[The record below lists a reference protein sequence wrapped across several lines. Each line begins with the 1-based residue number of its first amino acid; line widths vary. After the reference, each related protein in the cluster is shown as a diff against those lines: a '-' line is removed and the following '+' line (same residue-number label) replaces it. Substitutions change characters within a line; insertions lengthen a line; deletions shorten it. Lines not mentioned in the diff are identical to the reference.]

1 MAPGIKVRC
10 TVYALAQ
17 RVLGSKRSKQR
28 YGSAWKTK
36 ELRGSVTAMIRTGRS
51 QKWECHFEQLSM
63 TCALSARSL
72 KISGQDSDTLPPQ
85 QPTAASVNEQLMTGE
100 NDVELDDACSAEDG
114 GVDGEIDDVDE
125 AGLSVD
131 DENGDDADLNNDEM
145 QQEES
150 TVQEGQ
156 ESNKD
161 DPLNCNGVK
170 WSVVSNVLYMYLRIH
185 VCNHATEP

>member
-1 MAPGIKVRC
+1 MPCV
-10 TVYALAQ
+10 
-17 RVLGSKRSKQR
+17 
-28 YGSAWKTK
+28 
-36 ELRGSVTAMIRTGRS
+36 
-51 QKWECHFEQLSM
+51 
-63 TCALSARSL
+63 LSACSL
-72 KISGQDSDTLPPQ
+72 IISGLDNDTLPPQ
-85 QPTAASVNEQLMTGE
+85 QPTAASVNEQLMTGDI
-100 NDVELDDACSAEDG
+100 DVELDDACIYSAEDG

-161 DPLNCNGVK
+161 DPLNYNGVK
-170 WSVVSNVLYMYLRIH
+170 WSVVSNVSED
-185 VCNHATEP
+185 T

>member
-1 MAPGIKVRC
+1 
-10 TVYALAQ
+10 
-17 RVLGSKRSKQR
+17 
-28 YGSAWKTK
+28 
-36 ELRGSVTAMIRTGRS
+36 
-51 QKWECHFEQLSM
+51 
-63 TCALSARSL
+63 
-72 KISGQDSDTLPPQ
+72 
-85 QPTAASVNEQLMTGE
+85 MTGD

-156 ESNKD
+156 ESNK
-161 DPLNCNGVK
+161 
-170 WSVVSNVLYMYLRIH
+170 R
-185 VCNHATEP
+185 

>member
-1 MAPGIKVRC
+1 MAPGIKVGC

-17 RVLGSKRSKQR
+17 RVMGSKRSKLR

-36 ELRGSVTAMIRTGRS
+36 ELCSTVTAMIGTGRS
-51 QKWECHFEQLSM
+51 RKWECHFEQLSM
-63 TCALSARSL
+63 PCVLSACSL
-72 KISGQDSDTLPPQ
+72 IISGLDNDTLPPQ
-85 QPTAASVNEQLMTGE
+85 QPTAASVNEQLMTGDI
-100 NDVELDDACSAEDG
+100 DVELDDACIYSAEDG

-161 DPLNCNGVK
+161 DPLNTASASKVGQN
-170 WSVVSNVLYMYLRIH
+170 
-185 VCNHATEP
+185 